1 MTAPGKSAP
10 PKNTGLRYAINAG
23 SSVLSVLIAMVILVW
38 VNQYLLKRISPEEY
52 ALVPVMLSLMV
63 FGEFFKIIFTRG
75 LSRFMVEADTRGE
88 HDEVTRIVS
97 SMLPV
102 LGGVAAV
109 IGGLGI
115 LGVIYIDTIVVVD
128 PQYIFSARLM
138 LGLLIF
144 TLCVAIFTTPLC
156 AGLYVRMR
164 FVELNLIT
172 LGTEATRGGLLVAL
186 LFYAGPRAHWVVV
199 SSTIAQVGSFL
210 LLTAITLTI
219 LPSAWPKWSFASRA
233 KAKQLLSFSLWT
245 SVQALN
251 MFVQR
256 AAPALFL
263 NRFSTD
269 IDVASFYLGNLPN
282 QQIRRLTQAAANP
295 ATPALTALYASEG
308 EKALRELYYR
318 GGRYHLWAALFLVA
332 PLVVFAT
339 PLMTLYAGEAYVGAA
354 IVMVMLLG
362 AYPFHWSSAMFY
374 QIAYAIGR
382 IKAYNVCSVFMAVI
396 ALIGIYAFVVVLEWG
411 AFGAALGM
419 LLGFGVAQVAII
431 WPFGLRLIEG
441 SWRLFLTNTLIPGL
455 APGVA
460 AILACLLFNAIWP
473 VDSWL
478 RLSLGTALS
487 MMVYVAV
494 LAGLCLDAK
503 DREMAGKALA
513 KITRRGKAKEKT

>member
-1 MTAPGKSAP
+1 MSQAPQ
-10 PKNTGLRYAINAG
+10 NTSLRYAINAG

-88 HDEVTRIVS
+88 HEEVTRIVS

-102 LGGVAAV
+102 LGTVVLAIAALGTLAV
-109 IGGLGI
+109 IH
-115 LGVIYIDTIVVVD
+115 IDTVIVVD
-128 PQYIFSARLM
+128 PEYLFSARLM
-138 LGLLIF
+138 LGLLVL
-144 TLCVAIFTTPLC
+144 TLCVAIFTTPLT
-156 AGLYVRMR
+156 AGLYVKMR

-172 LGTEATRGGLLVAL
+172 LATEATRGGLLVAL
-186 LFYAGPRAHWVVV
+186 LYFAGPRAHWVVV
-199 SSTIAQVGSFL
+199 SSTVAQVGSL
-210 LLTAITLTI
+210 LLLVAITFRI
-219 LPSAWPKWSFASRA
+219 LPAARFRWAMASRA

-308 EKALRELYYR
+308 EKALREHYYR
-318 GGRYHLWAALFLVA
+318 GGRYHLWAALFLA
-332 PLVVFAT
+332 PPLIVFAE
-339 PLMTLYAGEAYVGAA
+339 PLIRLYAGESYLTAA
-354 IVMVMLLG
+354 AVMVILLG

-382 IKAYNVCSVFMAVI
+382 IKAYNVCSVFMALI
-396 ALIGIYAFVVVLEWG
+396 ALAAIWLFVVVWDMGALG
-411 AFGAALGM
+411 AAFGM
-419 LLGFGVAQVAII
+419 LIGFGIAQVAII
-431 WPFGLRLIEG
+431 WPFGLKLIEG
-441 SWRLFLTNTLIPGL
+441 SWRLFFTRTVIPGL
-455 APGVA
+455 MPGAA
-460 AILACLLFNAIWP
+460 AILACLVFAWALP

-478 RLSLGTALS
+478 MLGLGAALS
-487 MMVYVAV
+487 MVVYVLV
-494 LAGLCLDAK
+494 LGLFCLDPR
-503 DREMAGKALA
+503 DREMARNGWKRIKGKS
-513 KITRRGKAKEKT
+513 RRKG